1 MYTCVYFP
9 ISCFSSPPPPSLSHT
24 LSGFAFPSVFVVIPP
39 LAFVAFVVFV
49 FAFFAFHSCVA
60 VFFFLATSCAFQRL
74 QGGKGKGCSVMGF
87 CGGNLVVHV
96 WVLLE

>member
-60 VFFFLATSCAFQRL
+60 VFFFWRLLALFNGYREARARGVAL
-74 QGGKGKGCSVMGF
+74 WGF
-87 CGGNLVVHV
+87 AVGI
-96 WVLLE
+96 